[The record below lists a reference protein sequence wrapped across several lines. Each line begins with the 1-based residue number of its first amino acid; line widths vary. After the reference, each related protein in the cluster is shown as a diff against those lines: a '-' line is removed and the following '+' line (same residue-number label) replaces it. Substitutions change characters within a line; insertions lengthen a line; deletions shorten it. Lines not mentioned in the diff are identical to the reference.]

1 MSRDSSLI
9 ATFWEG
15 DEYVVLDQLELPEHK
30 RYLHLKSPAE
40 VREAITSM
48 RLRGAPLIGAAASAG
63 AALAFRGAGEPVDRA
78 VFGSVCASLGSARP
92 TAVNLMAVLDEMR
105 SFYDDEVAGCATAAE
120 QFALMQRRSL
130 EIHWRDHDRNRRMAQ
145 HGVEWLRRILPD
157 KRLRVLTHCNTGAL
171 ATCGHGTA
179 LGVIRSL
186 HAAGL
191 LKQVWVDETRPYLQG
206 ARLTAFECAEEGIP
220 HTVITDST
228 AAYLMAQG
236 KVDVVLTGV
245 DRMARNGDYAN
256 KIGTYA
262 LAVAARYHGIP
273 FAPVLPRES
282 FDLTIPDG
290 THIVI
295 EERSD
300 EELLVFNGR
309 RIAPAATSGLH
320 LGFDVVPHGLL
331 SAVITED
338 GVIEGDIDEK
348 NISDLAHRHASA
360 VAPAGVWLVSVA
372 AP

>member
-1 MSRDSSLI
+1 MDRDSNLV

-15 DEYVVLDQLELPEHK
+15 DEYVVLDQLELPAHK
-30 RYLHLKSPAE
+30 RYLRLKSPSE
-40 VREAITSM
+40 VREAIVMM

-63 AALAFRGAGEPVDRA
+63 AALAFRGAEEPVEPA
-78 VFGSVCASLGSARP
+78 VFASVCASLGSARP

-105 SFYDDEVAGCATAAE
+105 SFYDEEVAGCATAAE

-145 HGVEWLRRILPD
+145 HGVDWLRRLLPD

-191 LKQVWVDETRPYLQG
+191 LEQVWVDETRPYLQG

-228 AAYLMAQG
+228 AAYLMARGQ
-236 KVDVVLTGV
+236 VDVVLTGV
-245 DRMARNGDYAN
+245 DRMAANGDYAN
-256 KIGTYA
+256 KIGTYG
-262 LAVAARYHGIP
+262 LAVAAGYHGIP
-273 FAPVLPRES
+273 FAPVLPLES
-282 FDLTIPDG
+282 FDLTIADG

-295 EERSD
+295 EERAD
-300 EELLVFNGR
+300 DELLVFNGR
-309 RIAPAATSGLH
+309 RIAPAASSGLH
-320 LGFDVVPHGLL
+320 LGFDVVPHRLVT
-331 SAVITED
+331 AVVTEH
-338 GVIEGDIDEK
+338 GVIEGSIDEE
-348 NISDLAHRHASA
+348 NIRTFTRRHA
-360 VAPAGVWLVSVA
+360 VADRA
-372 AP
+372 